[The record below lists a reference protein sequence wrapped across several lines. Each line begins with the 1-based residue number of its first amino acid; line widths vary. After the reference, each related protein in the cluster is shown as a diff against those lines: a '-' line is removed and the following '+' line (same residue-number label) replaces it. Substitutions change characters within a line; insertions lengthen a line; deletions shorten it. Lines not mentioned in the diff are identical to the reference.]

1 LKNSLFIFL
10 LFLASCSYL
19 HEEGDRP
26 LARVDDDYL
35 FESEIAGM
43 IAPGT
48 SATDSLNLTRNYID
62 SWIKKKIL
70 IHQAGKN
77 LTEDQLNF
85 SKEMEDYRNSLVIFA
100 YENMLIDQRL
110 DTVVSDAEMES
121 YYLENQNNF
130 LLTNNIVRLSYVK
143 IPLDSKHSKQIR
155 RYFYS
160 DDPGDKEK
168 LADLCDKYATQY
180 FVDDQTWLIF
190 DDVIKEIPIQTYNQE
205 EFLRYR
211 RTFEMQDSL
220 YLYLTKFF
228 DFRIKES
235 TSPLQFERQR
245 IKSIILNKRKM
256 TLLNTMRQDVYNEA
270 LQKNTIE
277 TY

>member
-1 LKNSLFIFL
+1 MKNSLFIIL
-10 LFLASCSYL
+10 LFLSSCSYL
-19 HEEGDRP
+19 HKEGDRP

-35 FESEIAGM
+35 FESDLAGM

-48 SATDSLNLTRNYID
+48 AATDSLILTRNYID

-70 IHQAGKN
+70 IHQAEMN
-77 LTEDQLNF
+77 LTEDQLDF
-85 SKEMEDYRNSLVIFA
+85 SEELEDYRNSLVIFA
-100 YENMLIDQRL
+100 YENTLIEQRL
-110 DTVVSDAEMES
+110 DTVVSEDEIEA
-121 YYLENQNNF
+121 YYQENENIF
-130 LLTNNIVRLSYVK
+130 VLKNNIVRLSYVK
-143 IPLDSKHSKQIR
+143 IPLDSKQIRKLR

-160 DDPGDKEK
+160 DDPKDKEEF
-168 LADLCDKYATQY
+168 ADLCDKYSTQY

-190 DDVIKEIPIQTYNQE
+190 DDVLMEIPINTYNQE

-220 YLYLTKFF
+220 YLYLMKFR
-228 DFRIKES
+228 DFKIKES
-235 TSPLQFERQR
+235 SSPLQFEKER
-245 IKSIILNKRKM
+245 IKSIILNKRKL
-256 TLLNTMRQDVYNEA
+256 TLLNTMRQDVYNDA